1 MITKTYR
8 IEETRQAIQDVADR
22 TVIVGVVLYES

>member
-22 TVIVGVVLYES
+22 TVMTAVVLYG